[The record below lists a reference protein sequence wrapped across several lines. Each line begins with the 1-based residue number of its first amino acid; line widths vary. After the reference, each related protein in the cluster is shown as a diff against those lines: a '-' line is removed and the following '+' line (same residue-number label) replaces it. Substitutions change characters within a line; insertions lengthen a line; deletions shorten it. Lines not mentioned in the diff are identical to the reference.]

1 MNISLN
7 WSLHFGHGKS
17 PTCFRC
23 SSTHYTKNWRSRRPS
38 RHIRLGCAGR
48 WGSHEGQAKVD
59 VVAIWRSVFENIP
72 FPVKPLNN
80 TQQEIPS
87 LHPRKCRDGGIGWS
101 ASRHHPYITIKQTD
115 INHTLYFTSTIKPSS
130 RSYPS
135 KPFLKLLSTT
145 NRYDKNEYKPYIDT
159 RINIA
164 HLIPRAYTLL
174 EGTWHLT
181 G

>member
-1 MNISLN
+1 MFYRHVITFGRLFKLACRRKIDLYGLCLHSSGATLVQHVTLKTPYEPAISTISTK
-7 WSLHFGHGKS
+7 SLKWWAVWILVWIDHFILVTEMPK
-17 PTCFRC
+17 TV
-23 SSTHYTKNWRSRRPS
+23 TPS
-38 RHIRLGCAGR
+38 
-48 WGSHEGQAKVD
+48 
-59 VVAIWRSVFENIP
+59 VAI
-72 FPVKPLNN
+72 
-80 TQQEIPS
+80 
-87 LHPRKCRDGGIGWS
+87 RDGGIGWS
-101 ASRHHPYITIKQTD
+101 ASRHHPFITIKQTD